1 MNYIVLNS
9 HIVCLNEI
17 RNAYKYFDSIYIDFK
32 NGLSFFAE
40 NNKMF
45 EINSNEASFVGALRI
60 NKTIYYGDRM
70 EYRPAYDMEGNLIGY
85 DLYVE

>member
-32 NGLSFFAE
+32 NGDTKTLIVKYGILSERDKDFALL
-40 NNKMF
+40 M
-45 EINSNEASFVGALRI
+45 EALMG
-60 NKTIYYGDRM
+60 
-70 EYRPAYDMEGNLIGY
+70 
-85 DLYVE
+85 